1 MSGTVHRTIRLLQR
15 AFELLHV
22 DMPIADIERMGFI
35 VNSAMTV
42 QGRVFHTPEHI
53 FDLADPDN
61 PYMTLAAL
69 FHDIVYHH
77 VDDGFVPQI
86 EEIVGPYV
94 REKDG
99 KISLAKGVPADD
111 LAFHGT
117 RSVFGFKPGQT
128 LSPFGGLNEFLSAL
142 VMNSLLVK
150 TVSHRTLLITT
161 ACIEATIPFRGVDDA
176 GLGPAERLALRIK
189 KTNKDFAMELSELDL
204 VEAVQWA
211 VIFANRD
218 VWNFA
223 EEDVGR
229 FLDNTWKLLPESN
242 PDLRVTGVYTVGSY
256 RTALQKMEGFMR
268 KLDPTHIFHRY
279 QSCPSDAEYDHLLNL
294 ATRNIQ
300 VGREYLG
307 IKLLT
312 TTILDAMTQ
321 ISGGD
326 CPMAY
331 IMGEIGADEEGTRL
345 SDHLPPAPSSKRKL
359 DPTILQLLEHGRAS
373 ESSFDM
379 KNSPLS
385 LFIYKT
391 LGHAAAL
398 RLRDE
403 SMPYL
408 SGDEAPADYLSRFP
422 KALVKNIAKA
432 YGAMAFT
439 RADALEPLMRGA
451 FPISA

>member
-1 MSGTVHRTIRLLQR
+1 MSGTVHRTIRLVQR
-15 AFELLHV
+15 AFELLYV
-22 DMPIADIERMGFI
+22 EMPVAKIERIGFI

-61 PYMTLAAL
+61 PYVTLAAL

-77 VDDGFVPQI
+77 VDEGFVPEI
-86 EEIVGPYV
+86 KEIVGPYV

-99 KISLAKGVPADD
+99 KISLAKGIPTDD

-117 RSVFGFKPGQT
+117 RSVFGFKQAQT

-142 VMNSLLVK
+142 VMNSLLVG

-161 ACIEATIPFRGVDDA
+161 ACIEATIPFRGVDES
-176 GLGPAERLALRIK
+176 GLGPADRLALRVK
-189 KTNKDFAMELSELDL
+189 KTNKSFAMELSELDL

-211 VIFANRD
+211 VVFANRD

-223 EEDVGR
+223 EADVGR
-229 FLDNTWKLLPESN
+229 FLDNTWKLLPETN
-242 PDLRVTGVYTVGSY
+242 PDLRVSGVYTVGSY
-256 RTALQKMEGFMR
+256 RKALQKMEGFMR
-268 KLDPTHIFHRY
+268 KLDPTHIFHCYR
-279 QSCPSDAEYDHLLNL
+279 SCPSQTEYDHLLKL

-312 TTILDAMTQ
+312 TTMLDAMTQ
-321 ISGGD
+321 ITGGD
-326 CPMAY
+326 VPMAY
-331 IMGEIGADEEGTRL
+331 IMGEIGANEAGSRL
-345 SDHLPPAPSSKRKL
+345 SDHLPAAPASKRKL
-359 DPTILQLLEHGRAS
+359 DPIILQLLEHGRAS

-385 LFIYKT
+385 LFIYRS

-403 SMPYL
+403 SQAYL
-408 SGDEAPADYLSRFP
+408 SGEESPGDFLARFP
-422 KALVKNIAKA
+422 KALVGNIANA
-432 YGAMAFT
+432 YSAMAFT
-439 RADALEPLMRGA
+439 RADALKPLTTGA
-451 FPISA
+451 FPISV